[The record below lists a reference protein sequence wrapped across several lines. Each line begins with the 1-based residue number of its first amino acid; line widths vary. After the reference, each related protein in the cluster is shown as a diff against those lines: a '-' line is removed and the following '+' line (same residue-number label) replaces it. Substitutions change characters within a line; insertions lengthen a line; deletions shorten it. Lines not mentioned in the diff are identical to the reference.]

1 MFIFSK
7 VNLFHTR
14 YLLPLFFVLI
24 GSFSFGQK
32 IDYSAG
38 KISATD
44 DGGLILENSVS
55 LQIDDLSVSTE
66 KLFFTQETRSGFS
79 ESLSFIIEENNF
91 WGEAEKLN
99 FSENE
104 ISFQNASFSLCPC
117 LEKIWW
123 IEASEISFSED
134 TKSVN
139 FKDARLKVQ
148 GKTIGAWPK
157 GSFPASSKRK
167 SGFLLPEIN
176 ISNKSGIDASIP
188 YYLNL
193 KENLDATIEPRYI
206 SKRGFGISNELRYLS
221 DKFNG
226 ILNSSILSND
236 KEYEDQYMN
245 NSFRWSFNLQHSQ
258 SLKEDLFLQI
268 KYANVSD
275 TFFLNDFGGDFNG
288 TSKTLYTP
296 QQLILSNFSKT
307 HKAIIKINSFR
318 IVDPIGQDQFKEL
331 PRVELSWFNKNEF
344 LNYGIDSFFSLFK
357 KGGSFIS
364 NSSESI
370 EMYHLT
376 PYLISSKKINNL
388 SSEYEA
394 KINFTKFN
402 FNGLSIKRTQPEVNI
417 RFHSDLTKK
426 DSTIE
431 KFIRPFAL
439 ISYSPQ
445 KNQNEIPYINSG
457 IFLNQRNF
465 LETRLI
471 SRNYLLEKKDISI
484 GFIHELYNIK
494 GKLFELQFAKKFS
507 SMNSLRISNQDYE
520 LPEPFNIDLKYF
532 PNKRSSFNLGI
543 KVDDKDKFNTLNL
556 VYKQNLA
563 LSSFA
568 LNYFWAK
575 DINAF
580 LLNSTSEKKINQIDF
595 EFKLKGNYKYDLST
609 KFIYDLENSNL
620 TNAVLGLEYE
630 NPGLRYGVALIH
642 SKELDWAKV
651 LNENIY
657 DDYNQ
662 ESFRIYFELKGL
674 GSLGRPLDNYL
685 NRRTLN

>member
-55 LQIDDLSVSTE
+55 LLINDLSVSTE

-91 WGEAEKLN
+91 WGEAKKLN

-139 FKDARLKVQ
+139 FKDAKLKIQ

-188 YYLNL
+188 YYFNL

-245 NSFRWSFNLQHSQ
+245 NSFRWSFNLQHS
-258 SLKEDLFLQI
+258 
-268 KYANVSD
+268 
-275 TFFLNDFGGDFNG
+275 
-288 TSKTLYTP
+288 
-296 QQLILSNFSKT
+296 
-307 HKAIIKINSFR
+307 
-318 IVDPIGQDQFKEL
+318 
-331 PRVELSWFNKNEF
+331 
-344 LNYGIDSFFSLFK
+344 
-357 KGGSFIS
+357 
-364 NSSESI
+364 
-370 EMYHLT
+370 
-376 PYLISSKKINNL
+376 
-388 SSEYEA
+388 
-394 KINFTKFN
+394 
-402 FNGLSIKRTQPEVNI
+402 
-417 RFHSDLTKK
+417 
-426 DSTIE
+426 
-431 KFIRPFAL
+431 
-439 ISYSPQ
+439 
-445 KNQNEIPYINSG
+445 
-457 IFLNQRNF
+457 
-465 LETRLI
+465 
-471 SRNYLLEKKDISI
+471 
-484 GFIHELYNIK
+484 
-494 GKLFELQFAKKFS
+494 
-507 SMNSLRISNQDYE
+507 
-520 LPEPFNIDLKYF
+520 
-532 PNKRSSFNLGI
+532 
-543 KVDDKDKFNTLNL
+543 
-556 VYKQNLA
+556 
-563 LSSFA
+563 
-568 LNYFWAK
+568 
-575 DINAF
+575 
-580 LLNSTSEKKINQIDF
+580 
-595 EFKLKGNYKYDLST
+595 
-609 KFIYDLENSNL
+609 
-620 TNAVLGLEYE
+620 
-630 NPGLRYGVALIH
+630 
-642 SKELDWAKV
+642 
-651 LNENIY
+651 
-657 DDYNQ
+657 
-662 ESFRIYFELKGL
+662 
-674 GSLGRPLDNYL
+674 
-685 NRRTLN
+685 